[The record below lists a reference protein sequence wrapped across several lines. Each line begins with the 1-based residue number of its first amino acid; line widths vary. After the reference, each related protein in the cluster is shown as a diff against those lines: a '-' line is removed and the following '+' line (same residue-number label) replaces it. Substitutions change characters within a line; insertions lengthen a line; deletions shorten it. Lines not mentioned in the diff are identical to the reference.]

1 MILPRVNVR
10 RQAAW
15 YKDGEPPDMSPVDAQ
30 VRPFERRP
38 DAIMPGEACRP
49 IAWAWLW
56 VSKQVMGML
65 SWGAQWLLA
74 VAT

>member
-30 VRPFERRP
+30 ARPPDLAQTSLCLGKLYAVEVACTLALSFE
-38 DAIMPGEACRP
+38 
-49 IAWAWLW
+49 
-56 VSKQVMGML
+56 S
-65 SWGAQWLLA
+65 
-74 VAT
+74 T

>member
-30 VRPFERRP
+30 ARILMRSFLCTRIKGR
-38 DAIMPGEACRP
+38 
-49 IAWAWLW
+49 
-56 VSKQVMGML
+56 K
-65 SWGAQWLLA
+65 
-74 VAT
+74 